1 MFATQS
7 MLVHVTVL
15 IRILPTSDLIDV
27 ILAADDVVNLQ
38 RLELL
43 SYLTQS
49 IQPTFVITT
58 ISSRGRLSLLIALPR
73 MTSE

>member
-1 MFATQS
+1 

>member
-1 MFATQS
+1 

-15 IRILPTSDLIDV
+15 IRILSTGNLIDAV
-27 ILAADDVVNLQ
+27 LAANDVVNLQ

-43 SYLTQS
+43 SYLAYKTQL
-49 IQPTFVITT
+49 TFVITT
-58 ISSRGRLSLLIALPR
+58 ISSRGRLSRLIALPR